1 MNNSAIDSLKKI
13 LFIDI
18 ETVSSV
24 VDFANLPD
32 RLKPL
37 WEKKSNYLS
46 LDKAATPSTTFF
58 DKAAIYAEFGK
69 VIVIGLGFFYNDK
82 QGELAFRSKSI
93 QGHDEKAV
101 LEEFKELL
109 DKKFGTLTHKLCAHN
124 GKEFDYPYLC
134 RRMIINGV
142 PLPKILKISDKKP
155 WEVPHYDTLDM
166 WKFGD
171 KKAYTSLELLAT
183 VLDIPTSKDGI
194 DGSMV
199 NDTYYN
205 KQDLNKIAVYCKN
218 DVIVTAQIFLRLT
231 GNEPLPQ
238 SKISIV

>member
-1 MNNSAIDSLKKI
+1 MYAIDQLEKI

-18 ETVSSV
+18 ETVSLV
-24 VDFANLPD
+24 ANFENLPE
-32 RLKPL
+32 RYKPL
-37 WEKKSNYLS
+37 WEKKSVYLS
-46 LDKAATPSTTFF
+46 QDKAATPTTTFF

-69 VIVIGLGFFYNDK
+69 VIVIGLGFFYTDK
-82 QGELAFRSKSI
+82 QGKLAFRSKSI
-93 QGHDEKAV
+93 QGHDEKVV
-101 LEEFKELL
+101 LEEFKELV

-134 RRMIINGV
+134 RRMVINGIT
-142 PLPKILKISDKKP
+142 LPKILKISDKKP

-205 KQDLNKIAVYCKN
+205 KQDLNKIAKYCKN
-218 DVIVTAQIFLRLT
+218 DVVVTAQIFLRLT
-231 GNEPLPQ
+231 GHQILPQ
-238 SKISIV
+238 GQINIV